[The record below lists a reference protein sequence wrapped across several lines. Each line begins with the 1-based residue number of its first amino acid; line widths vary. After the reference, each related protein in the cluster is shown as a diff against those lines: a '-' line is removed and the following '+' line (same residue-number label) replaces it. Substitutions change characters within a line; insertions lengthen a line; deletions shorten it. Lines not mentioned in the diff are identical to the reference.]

1 MWFHPRM
8 IELNTLHVAGTPQQM
23 GQAQGEHWRDLIK
36 EFIQVRF
43 AAVDKYTRDRGRA
56 TGADGLLDVG
66 RASMALNAAWDPA
79 GMAEHRGIAAG
90 AGVDPL
96 ELYTITNMTDMRDA
110 LILAGPKQAKSPPAD
125 AEGCSSLVLPGNL
138 TADGKPLA
146 GQTWDLNP
154 TDVAYVV
161 GVKRSPIDG
170 PQTWSVTCA
179 GCLSLVG
186 INEYGVS
193 VGTTNVKTWGSRPGV
208 GYLALLHRALH
219 APDAETAAK
228 WLTEAPRA
236 GAHTYWLVDEKAH
249 IALEAGPE
257 RSFRRDASD
266 AALCQT
272 NHCLT
277 PEHIAVQGEPGSDSS
292 HARYARLETVTAQGG
307 HTVES
312 IKTLFADRSDG
323 LLSINRYH
331 EDEQGT
337 ATNAVFIAQPADRR
351 AFACRGPADRGA
363 WIELSFS

>member
-1 MWFHPRM
+1 M

-23 GQAQGEHWRDLIK
+23 GQAQGEHWRDLIQ
-36 EFIQVRF
+36 EFMQVRF
-43 AAVDKYTRDRGRA
+43 AAVDQYTRDRGRA
-56 TGADGLLDVG
+56 QGADGLLGVG
-66 RASMALNAAWDPA
+66 AKSMALTERWDPDSI
-79 GMAEHRGIAAG
+79 AEHRGIAAG
-90 AGVDPL
+90 AGVDPI

-110 LILAGPKQAKSPPAD
+110 LILAGQPQAKSPPTD
-125 AEGCSSLVLPGNL
+125 AEGCSSLVLPGTL

-146 GQTWDLNP
+146 GQTWDLNAS
-154 TDVAYVV
+154 DVAFVV
-161 GVKRSPIDG
+161 GVKRTPINA

-186 INEYGVS
+186 INEHGVS

-219 APDAETAAK
+219 APDAATAAD
-228 WLTEAPRA
+228 WLSDAPRA
-236 GAHTYWLVDEKAH
+236 GAHTYWLVDENTQ
-249 IALEAGPE
+249 IALEA
-257 RSFRRDASD
+257 SSDQVFRREAHE

-272 NHCLT
+272 NHCLM

-292 HARYARLETVTAQGG
+292 HARYARLEAVTAQGG

-312 IKTLFADRSDG
+312 IKTLFADRTEG
-323 LLSINRYH
+323 VLSINRYH

-363 WIELSFS
+363 WIELSF

>member
-1 MWFHPRM
+1 M
-8 IELNTLHVAGTPQQM
+8 IELNTLHVAGTPTQM
-23 GQAQGEHWRDLIK
+23 GQAQGEHWRDLIQ

-43 AAVDKYTRDRGRA
+43 AAVDQYTRDRGRA
-56 TGADGLLDVG
+56 QGANGLLDVG
-66 RASMALNAAWDPA
+66 AHSLALTERWDA
-79 GMAEHRGIAAG
+79 DSMAEHRGIAAG
-90 AGVDPL
+90 ANVDPV

-110 LILAGPKQAKSPPAD
+110 LILSGKPRAEVPPAD
-125 AEGCSSLVLPGNL
+125 AEGCSSLVLPGSL
-138 TADGKPLA
+138 TADGKPMA

-161 GVKRSPIDG
+161 GVKRKPNTG

-186 INEYGVS
+186 INEHGVS

-208 GYLALLHRALH
+208 GYLALLHRALQ
-219 APDAETAAK
+219 APNAKTAAQ
-228 WLTEAPRA
+228 WISEAPRA
-236 GAHTYWLVDEKAH
+236 GAHTYWLVDAH
-249 IALEAGPE
+249 SQIALEASAE
-257 RSFRRDASD
+257 HVLRREAEDAG
-266 AALCQT
+266 LCQT

-277 PEHIAVQGEPGSDSS
+277 PEHIAIQGEPGSDSS
-292 HARYARLETVTAQGG
+292 HARIARLEAVAAQGG

-312 IKTLFADRSDG
+312 LKALFADRSDG

-363 WIELSFS
+363 WIELNF